1 MNLYQKISHGRKFY
15 VFRGFVNYT
24 FFGNKKFLV
33 FFISNE
39 RFIHFKKSKA
49 IDERKMTPGRKLTQ
63 EPETAYSSNLGA
75 KKNRI
80 QLFPTEYNNCMGCSF
95 RKCISKFLE
104 NVCALENMTIYLIL
118 N

>member
-15 VFRGFVNYT
+15 VFRGFVHYT

-49 IDERKMTPGRKLTQ
+49 IDERKMTPDRKLTK
-63 EPETAYSSNLGA
+63 EPDTALIVKLWSQ
-75 KKNRI
+75 KKSYPTISNRI
-80 QLFPTEYNNCMGCSF
+80 Q
-95 RKCISKFLE
+95 
-104 NVCALENMTIYLIL
+104 
-118 N
+118 